1 MYEIVANE
9 RNSIDVDKFDYIVRD
24 TANLGLKSTFDFSRS
39 APAVAVHGRAKLAR
53 GADQPLRPG

>member
-39 APAVAVHGRAKLAR
+39 AAMANCHRTPLRRAGGCP
-53 GADQPLRPG
+53 GAD